1 MMGSEES
8 SLNAHILP
16 MPVQTVLEDVDQPSI
31 NNFLCEVIPMMDYT
45 VAKEIISGVDP
56 DGIC

>member
-1 MMGSEES
+1 
-8 SLNAHILP
+8 